1 MLLGSRQRQQLCTA
15 PVGVGGIGLGRV
27 EEQRSTLT
35 VALARRRGLDA
46 ARLGELQRA
55 RPVDGDATEGRRVAA
70 ERGAQALRAGLHD
83 AGELRAARRRRRRH
97 VAADVVEARVQ
108 ADERGRAP
116 GLRRRRGRQRRR
128 RHGGRQEPRH
138 GRRRSRSRRH
148 FSPHLT
154 SVTNARGLSVPD
166 EVLDQEAELPPVCVL
181 WICVLELCSLDRC

>member
-1 MLLGSRQRQQLCTA
+1 LTLHAWGSC
-15 PVGVGGIGLGRV
+15 
-27 EEQRSTLT
+27 S
-35 VALARRRGLDA
+35 
-46 ARLGELQRA
+46 LQRA

-128 RHGGRQEPRH
+128 RHGSRQEPRH
-138 GRRRSRSRRH
+138 GRRRSCSCSRRH